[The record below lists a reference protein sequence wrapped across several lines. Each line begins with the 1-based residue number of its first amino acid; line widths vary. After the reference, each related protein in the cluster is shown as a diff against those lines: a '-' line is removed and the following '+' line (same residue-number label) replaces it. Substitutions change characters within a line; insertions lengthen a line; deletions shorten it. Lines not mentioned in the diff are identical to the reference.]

1 MISSYF
7 IDRPVFASVLSIIIT
22 LAGLFALKAL
32 PIEQYP
38 NITPP
43 QIQVSA
49 TYPGADATTVA
60 SSVAAPL
67 EQQINGV
74 DNMIYMYSQNA
85 STGDMV
91 LSVFFDIGTDIN
103 MAQVNVQ
110 NRVSIAMPQ
119 LPLQVQYQG
128 IVLKKQTPTILLL
141 VSVESPDDR
150 YDNIYISNYAQINL
164 VNEISR
170 LPGVSNAVIINARNY
185 AMRIW
190 IRPDRLAQLKLT
202 AEDVVNAIK
211 EQNRD
216 FTAGMLG
223 TPPMASPVP
232 LTLPITGLG
241 RLDEPQ
247 EYEDIILRA
256 NTDGSFVRIK
266 DIGYVELGAQ
276 SYDVNGKLD
285 GKESLLIAIYQEFG
299 ANALD
304 VGESVKKTME
314 RAAAS
319 FPPGL
324 TYRIPYD
331 TTDFI
336 IQSITEVVKTI
347 FEAAV
352 LVSLVVLIFLQNW
365 RATLVPVIAMIVS
378 IIGTFAGMHV
388 VGFSLNTLTLF
399 GLVLAIG
406 IVVDD
411 AIVVIENVERNMRDF
426 GMSPRE
432 ASHKAMEEVSG
443 PVVAIVFVLCA
454 VFIPV
459 AFLGGIAG
467 QLYKQFAITISVS
480 VVISGIVA
488 LTLSP
493 ALAAI
498 LLKPHTK
505 PGRLAEWFNRNFDR
519 FTNGYIKGTKW
530 ILSHAWFGLLLFAGV
545 IAVLVFLA
553 MRIPTS
559 FIPNEDQGYLIAVNN
574 MPDASSLDRTDAV
587 DQKITEIALKEPG
600 VRDVTSLTGFSLLE
614 SLNRIQIGTNFI
626 TLQDWSK
633 REAPDLQASAIAMKL
648 NKKYSQ
654 IADSQIF
661 VFNPPAIQGLGTVGG
676 FEFWI
681 ESRGDAT
688 MQEIEQVTRDL
699 IKKAS
704 ERPELT
710 NLTTALQSNNL
721 ELFIDLDRSKAR
733 ALNVQIGDI
742 LQTLQIFFGSIYVN
756 LFNKFGQV
764 YQVTVQSEPAYR
776 AFINNLG
783 DMYVRSSKGDMVPL
797 RGLIQTKYSRGPS
810 LVSRF
815 NGYWAAKIIGSTAPG
830 YSSGQGMAAMAE
842 VAKENLPDQMTF
854 AWSGQAYQEQALGG
868 TSFGILFIGVLM
880 VFLILAALYERWSL
894 PFAVILAVPFG
905 LMGAFVAIWL
915 RGISNDVYFDVG
927 LVTLIALAA
936 KNAILIVEFAIIKR
950 EEGKGVHDSAIE
962 AAGLRFRAILMTSLT
977 FILGVVPLLISKG
990 AGAASRHS
998 VGTGVFGGMIA
1009 ATALAVFLVPLFYK
1023 LIDQV
1028 VEKRDRKKRP
1038 PKNDNINLDD
1048 NHPSLPNGGS

>member
-1 MISSYF
+1 M
-7 IDRPVFASVLSIIIT
+7 
-22 LAGLFALKAL
+22 
-32 PIEQYP
+32 
-38 NITPP
+38 
-43 QIQVSA
+43 
-49 TYPGADATTVA
+49 
-60 SSVAAPL
+60 
-67 EQQINGV
+67 
-74 DNMIYMYSQNA
+74 
-85 STGDMV
+85 
-91 LSVFFDIGTDIN
+91 
-103 MAQVNVQ
+103 
-110 NRVSIAMPQ
+110 
-119 LPLQVQYQG
+119 
-128 IVLKKQTPTILLL
+128 
-141 VSVESPDDR
+141 
-150 YDNIYISNYAQINL
+150 
-164 VNEISR
+164 
-170 LPGVSNAVIINARNY
+170 
-185 AMRIW
+185 
-190 IRPDRLAQLKLT
+190 
-202 AEDVVNAIK
+202 
-211 EQNRD
+211 
-216 FTAGMLG
+216 
-223 TPPMASPVP
+223 
-232 LTLPITGLG
+232 
-241 RLDEPQ
+241 
-247 EYEDIILRA
+247 
-256 NTDGSFVRIK
+256 
-266 DIGYVELGAQ
+266 
-276 SYDVNGKLD
+276 
-285 GKESLLIAIYQEFG
+285 IAIYQEFG

-304 VGESVKKTME
+304 VAHEVKKSMSD
-314 RAAAS
+314 AAKN

-324 TYRIPYD
+324 TYTIPYD

-336 IQSITEVVKTI
+336 TQSITEVIKTI

-426 GMSPRE
+426 GMAPKE
-432 ASHKAMEEVSG
+432 AAHRAMEEISG

-454 VFIPV
+454 VFISV

-493 ALAAI
+493 ALAAL
-498 LLKPHTK
+498 LLKPHMQ
-505 PGRLAEWFNRNFDR
+505 PGRLGQWFNRNFDR
-519 FTNGYIKGTKW
+519 FTHGYLKGARW
-530 ILSHAWFGLLLFAGV
+530 ILSNSWFGLLLFAGV
-545 IAVLVFLA
+545 IAVLLFLA
-553 MRIPTS
+553 TTIPTS

-574 MPDASSLDRTDAV
+574 MPDAASLDRTEAV
-587 DQKITEIALKEPG
+587 DQKLTKIALEQPG
-600 VRDVTSLTGFSLLE
+600 VKNVTSLTGFSLLE

-626 TLQDWSK
+626 TLKDWSL
-633 REAPDLQASAIAMKL
+633 RHSPNLQASAIANVL
-648 NKKYSQ
+648 NRKYAALTDGQ
-654 IADSQIF
+654 VF

-688 MQEIEQVTRDL
+688 MQELERVTRDL
-699 IKKAS
+699 ISKAS

-710 NLTTALQSNNL
+710 GLSTALQSNNL

-733 ALNVQIGDI
+733 ALNVDME
-742 LQTLQIFFGSIYVN
+742 IFYKPCRYFSVRSYVD

-776 AFINNLG
+776 AIIDNLG
-783 DMYVRSSKGDMVPL
+783 DMYIRSTTGEMVPL
-797 RGLIQTKYSRGPS
+797 RGLIQTSYAKGPS

-815 NGYWAAKIIGSTAPG
+815 NGYWASKIIGNTTAG
-830 YSSGQGMAAMAE
+830 YSSGQGMAAMQE
-842 VAKENLPDQMTF
+842 VAQENLPDQMTY
-854 AWSGQAYQEQALGG
+854 AWSGQSYQEQALGG
-868 TSFGILFIGVLM
+868 TSSGILLIGVVI

-894 PFAVILAVPFG
+894 PLAVILAVPFG

-936 KNAILIVEFAIIKR
+936 KNAILIVEFAILKR
-950 EEGKGVHDSAIE
+950 QEGKGVAEAAIE

-998 VGTGVFGGMIA
+998 LGQECLEG
-1009 ATALAVFLVPLFYK
+1009 
-1023 LIDQV
+1023 
-1028 VEKRDRKKRP
+1028 
-1038 PKNDNINLDD
+1038 
-1048 NHPSLPNGGS
+1048 